1 MKNSLVKFLVAFL
14 LLILS
19 GCVCGELKREYPE
32 SFNLKVTNGIDIE
45 RKEASVFVDVP
56 TIKEKYPDFNPGAFV
71 IMEAEKEL
79 PSQMIDSGVD
89 GKKII
94 FVADFSP
101 KEIKK
106 LTIRYAKEGNKNR
119 EYPRKTQA
127 ELSIKYGGKWVE
139 NKYEGGT
146 FKDTNYLEVPPQ
158 HTVHSEFIRI
168 EGPGWESDK
177 VGYRL
182 YLDLRNAIDVFGK
195 KTGSPVLQDV
205 GQDGFDSYHEM
216 SPWGMDILKVGD
228 ALGIGAVGIWE
239 KGKTRNVSKTEKLIC
254 EILADGPVYSLIR
267 IKYPGW
273 KTSSGKYDLTSEL
286 SITTGS
292 PLTKHDIDV
301 NKDIENLCTGI
312 VKSDQVNILKPED
325 KESGWSYLA
334 TYGNQSI
341 IGDKLGMAV
350 LYRNKDKVMIT
361 EDDLNNVVVLKTR
374 EGKLTYY
381 FLAAWEQEP
390 GGIKNEGEFIDYLEK
405 VIKELDSPFSVEIQN
420 P

>member
-1 MKNSLVKFLVAFL
+1 MRNSLVKFLIVAL
-14 LLILS
+14 SIILA
-19 GCVCGELKREYPE
+19 GCTGNELERAYPD
-32 SFNLKVTNGIDIE
+32 SFTLNVTNGADIE
-45 RKEASVFVDVP
+45 RKDASVFIDIRA
-56 TIKEKYPDFNPGAFV
+56 IKEKHPDFTFGAFV
-71 IMEAEKEL
+71 ITENDKELVNQIINFEAE
-79 PSQMIDSGVD
+79 

-94 FVADFSP
+94 FVTDFSP
-101 KEIKK
+101 KETKK
-106 LTIRYAKEGNKNR
+106 LTVRYAKEGNKTV
-119 EYPRKTQA
+119 EYLRKTQA
-127 ELSIKYGGKWVE
+127 QLSVKTGGKWVG

-182 YLDLRNAIDVFGK
+182 YLDERNAIDIFGK
-195 KTGSPVLQDV
+195 EVESMVLQDV

-228 ALGIGAVGIWE
+228 ALGIGAIGIWE
-239 KGKTRNVSKTEKLIC
+239 NEKARNVSETEKRIC
-254 EILADGPVYSLIR
+254 EILADGPVYSLLR

-273 KTSSGKYDLTSEL
+273 KTISGKYDLTSEL
-286 SITTGS
+286 SITVGS
-292 PLTKHDIDV
+292 RLTKHDIII
-301 NKDIENLCTGI
+301 NKDINNLCTGI
-312 VKSDQVNILKPED
+312 VKSEGVNILKSEEKED
-325 KESGWSYLA
+325 GWAYLA

-350 LYRNKDKVMIT
+350 LYKNVDKVKIT
-361 EDDLNNVVVLKTR
+361 EDKLNNVVVLKTK

-390 GGIKNEGEFIDYLEK
+390 QGIKNEEEFITYLEK
-405 VIKELDSPFSVEIQN
+405 VIKELDSPLSVEL
-420 P
+420 